1 MKNNKKILAI
11 VLTAALSLGALTGC
25 GKSPVNSES
34 SSQDGPQ
41 NSTESSESATQK
53 QDEVTSNFWHHY
65 SAQSAENET
74 LMNVLIP
81 EFEKENPGIK
91 VNAVSHE
98 WADLHDKILINA
110 KADTL
115 PDVARL
121 DSAWIPEFQ
130 KMGILLPLDEEMAD
144 F

>member
-53 QDEVTSNFWHHY
+53 QDEVTINFWHHY
-65 SAQSAENET
+65 SAQSAENKT

-91 VNAVSHE
+91 VNAVSQ
-98 WADLHDKILINA
+98 DRKS
-110 KADTL
+110 
-115 PDVARL
+115 VV
-121 DSAWIPEFQ
+121 
-130 KMGILLPLDEEMAD
+130 
-144 F
+144 